1 MARGSQP
8 VSFPKNPENAMG
20 VLPLEE
26 AGGGRRAWIRGAVVV
41 SGVIGVCV
49 GAAAH
54 RRFGATLVKVESEL
68 GDVSKM
74 LQENA
79 QQFSLGAYTE
89 DAEVRTPG

>member
-1 MARGSQP
+1 
-8 VSFPKNPENAMG
+8 
-20 VLPLEE
+20 LEE
-26 AGGGRRAWIRGAVVV
+26 AGGGRRAWIRRAVVV
-41 SGVIGVCV
+41 SGVVGICV

-54 RRFGATLVKVESEL
+54 RRFGATLGKVQSEL

-89 DAEVRTPG
+89 DAEVRIRAQCRRPPTAQLFFGASRWAQLR